1 MTISKRKGARAST
14 AIKGALGGL
23 TLLVGLI
30 GVCGLSA
37 GSAGAAPVAN
47 KHHHKQVKKTI
58 TIGFPDDLTGQ
69 NAFAGVEQ
77 ERVAKVAV
85 ATWNKHH
92 KNIKLKLD
100 PIDTQSSPTAAVTG
114 VEQLL
119 GNSSVKAIIGIALSQ
134 SGQAIEPLLKQA
146 KIPSIFLQASVLGK
160 RPKNVFSMAVSSTVY
175 EPLVMT
181 KYVIPQR
188 VKSIAVIYQTQP
200 TLNADDKIVLNES
213 RSHGIAVL
221 KNIGTSFTATD
232 FSSQVSAVLGVHPAA
247 IALMAL
253 PAVTGTMVSEIR
265 GAGYKGI
272 IVGQQGDGAPTF
284 LKTAGNTN
292 ADGVVYATSWSPVGA
307 DKEGRNAIAAYSA
320 AYPNQPAMTTFGMEA
335 WDAIYIYG
343 QAVAKA
349 GTDKSAAVVK
359 QLNHDTFTGGMLP
372 KEHFLKNGLISVKG
386 EAIQY
391 LAGGKQ
397 KVLFLEK

>member
-1 MTISKRKGARAST
+1 MKISKKESARLRA
-14 AIKGALGGL
+14 AIKGGLGGL
-23 TLLVGLI
+23 TLVAGLI
-30 GVCGLSA
+30 GVSGLSA
-37 GSAGAAPVAN
+37 GAVGAAPAAH
-47 KHHHKQVKKTI
+47 KHHHKQVTEHI

-92 KNIKLKLD
+92 RNIKFKLE
-100 PIDTQSSPTAAVTG
+100 PVDTQSSPTAAVTG
-114 VEQLL
+114 VERLL
-119 GNSSVKAIIGIALSQ
+119 SNSSVKAVIGIALSQ
-134 SGQAIEPLLKQA
+134 SGQAIEPLLKRA
-146 KIPSIFLQASVLGK
+146 GIPSIFLQASVLGK
-160 RPKNVFSMAVSSTVY
+160 RPRNVFSMAVSSTVY

-181 KYVIPQR
+181 KYIIPKG
-188 VKSIAVIYQTQP
+188 VKSVAVIYQTQP

-213 RSHGIAVL
+213 KAHGITVL
-221 KNIGTSFTATD
+221 KNIGTSFTATN
-232 FSSQVSAVLGVHPAA
+232 FSSQVSTVLGVHPDA

-284 LKTAGNTN
+284 LKTAGNAN
-292 ADGVVYATSWSPVGA
+292 AATFVYATSWSPVGA
-307 DKEGRNAIAAYSA
+307 DKEGRQAIAAYTA
-320 AYPNQPAMTTFGMEA
+320 AYPSQPAMTTFGMEA

-343 QAVAKA
+343 QAVQRAHSDRA
-349 GTDKSAAVVK
+349 SAVVK
-359 QLNHDTFTGGMLP
+359 ELNRGTFTGGMLP
-372 KEHFLKNGLISVKG
+372 KEHFLKSGLISVRG

-391 LAGGKQ
+391 LTGGKQ
-397 KVLFLEK
+397 KVVFLEK